1 MHTHRHR
8 HLQGLI
14 ASLALLSLSAMAE
27 GEREAKP
34 PSAAR
39 QAQNQRM
46 SQCSQDFKATGR
58 PSSERKAFMK
68 ECLRKPKS

>member
-1 MHTHRHR
+1 MSIDRQHC
-8 HLQGLI
+8 LQGLI
-14 ASLALLSLSAMAE
+14 AGLALLSLSALAE
-27 GEREAKP
+27 SAGEAKP

-39 QAQNQRM
+39 QAQNHRM